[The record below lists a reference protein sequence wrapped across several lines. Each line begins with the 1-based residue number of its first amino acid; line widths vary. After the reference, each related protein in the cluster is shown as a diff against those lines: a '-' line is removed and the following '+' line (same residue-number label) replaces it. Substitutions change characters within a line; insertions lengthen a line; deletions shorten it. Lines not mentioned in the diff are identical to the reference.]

1 MDTETVRCAGVVR
14 ASGRRWIGG
23 RKPCSNSGTLEHEGR
38 LWCKTH
44 HPSTCEAKR
53 KARDAKWER
62 KWVAEKREYAQK
74 SRDAA
79 DIVKFRALAR
89 RAAELGERREIADNL
104 NADQILDDLAALH
117 PEAP

>member
-44 HPSTCEAKR
+44 HPSAVDAKR
-53 KARDAKWER
+53 KAKYAKWDAKWDAENRER
-62 KWVAEKREYAQK
+62 EQK
-74 SRDAA
+74 ARDAA
-79 DIVKFRALAR
+79 DILKFRALAK
-89 RAAELGERREIADNL
+89 RAADITSSERTVVEQALEIAR
-104 NADQILDDLAALH
+104 DLAAMH
-117 PEAP
+117 QEAP